1 MEYKLITVNT
11 ENSIVGEGP
20 MWDSRAGRFMS
31 LDIVGKRIYIVDPD
45 DGSIENIDLPQQV
58 GCMALCENGDM
69 LLAMEDGVYRR
80 TQDGKL
86 TKAHQ
91 DIKIKGRRFNDGKI
105 GPDGAFYLGTTDPD
119 WNGAFYRLKDGILT
133 ELFDGCNCS
142 NGIEWTADKT
152 KMYYIDTPKQMVEI
166 FDFDE
171 KTGELSNRRDF
182 KDIPNELGKPDGM
195 TLDANDDLWV
205 ALWNGHKVLHIDKDT
220 KEIVDTID
228 MPCPKTSCCTFGG
241 KNLDVLYITTAA
253 KDDLENYPQAGN
265 TFKVELGIKGKSIYY
280 YKY

>member
-20 MWDSRAGRFMS
+20 MWDARGGRFMS
-31 LDIVGKRIYIVDPD
+31 LDIVGKRVYIVAS

-80 TQDGKL
+80 TPDGKL

-119 WNGAFYRLKDGILT
+119 WNGAFYRLRDGVLT

-171 KTGELSNRRDF
+171 KTGELSNRRTF
-182 KDIPNELGKPDGM
+182 KDIPKELGKPDGM
-195 TLDANDDLWV
+195 TLDVGDDLWV
-205 ALWNGHKVLHIDKDT
+205 ALWDGHKVLHIDKDT

-228 MPCPKTSCCTFGG
+228 MPCPKTSCCAFGG
-241 KNLDVLYITTAA
+241 KELDELYITTAA
-253 KDDLENYPQAGN
+253 KEDTAQYPQAGN
-265 TFKVELGIKGKSIYY
+265 TFKVELGIKGKPIYY